1 MSFAQFSSNSST
13 IKREILDESILC
25 LQIVSRDPAHR
36 VPSGTRDPAAPPIR
50 SVFNGSCGPQLNR
63 SCLSERRHAASSDL
77 HGRLDPARPI
87 RCSPIIP
94 VEAGGIEQL
103 SERLGM
109 TRPCCVRLPR
119 IRFADQ
125 QRGHTPLHRLPVLN
139 SQGGVYS
146 RLSMHGRP
154 RKPLKKKKRKKMQIG
169 KKPTVGNMFYCLLSC
184 NKSRYGTGIFC
195 HIATGNGS
203 VLMRIQICRIFPD

>member
-13 IKREILDESILC
+13 IKRGILDESILC

-77 HGRLDPARPI
+77 HGRLDPAR

-125 QRGHTPLHRLPVLN
+125 QRGHTPLHRFPVLN

-154 RKPLKKKKRKKMQIG
+154 RKPLKKKKRKTRFQRREG
-169 KKPTVGNMFYCLLSC
+169 GSS
-184 NKSRYGTGIFC
+184 SRLC
-195 HIATGNGS
+195 
-203 VLMRIQICRIFPD
+203 VCVCVCV